1 MSNIDRRDMIKRL
14 LMIAAVPAV
23 AKVFA
28 PGTSLERLVDDE
40 TPVAYAS
47 S

>member
-14 LMIAAVPAV
+14 LMIAAVPAI

-28 PGTSLERLVDDE
+28 PGTSLERLRDD